1 MEIMAGKIR
10 DLQDRFMSS
19 NRSTLVLGGEK
30 ETDGGGRVKFFFL
43 HFCFGVS
50 QSKKQSWKSW
60 QER

>member
-43 HFCFGVS
+43 HFCFQTVV
-50 QSKKQSWKSW
+50 
-60 QER
+60 